1 MKMKFMKQTL
11 LLILTFFIF
20 TSTVY
25 SQKRVTVDAT
35 GEVMMDADLI
45 TMNVQMISSG
55 ESAEE
60 VFERHKEQE
69 RMFAALIKEHGLEE
83 SLVFQPMRIGIHHIR
98 DKKEYRSNQTAQ
110 VMLEDFELF
119 EQLQV
124 ILIENGFDQFSGNF
138 TSSDLEEGERL
149 ALKTAIATAREK
161 ADLIAA
167 ELGQRV
173 GDVHTVEHAVY
184 RVMPYQEGIQ
194 MARSMDSS
202 GALTQFEQTVPVSA
216 TIRITYEL
224 APAVH

>member
-83 SLVFQPMRIGIHHIR
+83 SLVFQPMRMGIHQIGRASCRERVKRTEGAEAVKITTKHDSEIR
-98 DKKEYRSNQTAQ
+98 
-110 VMLEDFELF
+110 
-119 EQLQV
+119 
-124 ILIENGFDQFSGNF
+124 
-138 TSSDLEEGERL
+138 
-149 ALKTAIATAREK
+149 AL
-161 ADLIAA
+161 
-167 ELGQRV
+167 
-173 GDVHTVEHAVY
+173 
-184 RVMPYQEGIQ
+184 
-194 MARSMDSS
+194 
-202 GALTQFEQTVPVSA
+202 
-216 TIRITYEL
+216 
-224 APAVH
+224 